1 MDVTNLSDVE
11 LGALLWL
18 LSLPENHYHRLGGAK
33 PLGFGS
39 IKLTINWDKTDLRK
53 GENWREF
60 YSSLISISNSSL
72 KDAETTI
79 QSFKDAVADVYG
91 NGESFEEVRFIKS
104 FCCGCQG
111 FNDNKPVHYPRK
123 RQQPGQNPVPP
134 HPEGKAFEWFV
145 ENERTG
151 ASKVSLPELWNE
163 TGLPLLP

>member
-39 IKLTINWDKTDLRK
+39 IKLKINWDKTDLRK

-72 KDAETTI
+72 QDAETTI
-79 QSFKDAVADVYG
+79 QPFKDAVADVYG

-111 FNDNKPVHYPRK
+111 FNDNKPIHYPRTTK
-123 RQQPGQNPVPP
+123 NPN
-134 HPEGKAFEWFV
+134 PEGKAFEWFV
-145 ENERTG
+145 ANERTG
-151 ASKVSLPELWNE
+151 RDAKPSVSLPELWYE
-163 TGLPLLP
+163 TGLPYFDPR